1 MPSEAE
7 IARYGGPWLWPTRM
21 PQIGCDAPMQI
32 AVQVDADV
40 ESLTGVGFWRKTDL
54 VRTRSLSRSV
64 HSHTTISSRNHR
76 IIHFTVHSI
85 VRVRIHSTRANKTSK
100 RKNKQNKWSTNFDK
114 RPHAASHGALLPP
127 QKIPPFPPRFW
138 APPNTRLAVHTRVN
152 IPNGS

>member
-100 RKNKQNKWSTNFDK
+100 RKTNKTSGQRILTKGRMPHRMG
-114 RPHAASHGALLPP
+114 RPPP
-127 QKIPPFPPRFW
+127 KKKIPLFPPRFR